1 MFIFMKLNFKI
12 IHMKNYLLVNS
23 DNQFP
28 RTREIKNENGI
39 TIPFSF
45 TNREGKEF
53 TLRLEETEIFDH
65 EFDDPN
71 LKREFYSLLFKTE
84 LEIFSI

>member
-28 RTREIKNENGI
+28 RTREIKNDGI

>member
-1 MFIFMKLNFKI
+1 MFIFMVLYLI
-12 IHMKNYLLVNS
+12 IIPMKNFLLVNS

-28 RTREIKNENGI
+28 RTREIKNDGI
-39 TIPFSF
+39 SIPFSF
-45 TNREGKEF
+45 TCREGKEF
-53 TLRLEETEIFDH
+53 TLRTDETEIFDH

-71 LKREFYSLLFKTE
+71 LKCEFYSLLFKTE

>member
-1 MFIFMKLNFKI
+1 MFIFMKLNFKF

-28 RTREIKNENGI
+28 RTREIKNDGI

-84 LEIFSI
+84 LAIFSI

>member
-1 MFIFMKLNFKI
+1 
-12 IHMKNYLLVNS
+12 MKNYLLVNS

-28 RTREIKNENGI
+28 RTREIKNDGI
-39 TIPFSF
+39 SIPFSF

-53 TLRLEETEIFDH
+53 TLRVDETEVFEH

-71 LKREFYSLLFKTE
+71 QKKEFYSLLFKTK